1 MSCSSWDLTGSTM
14 DDCTREATAYDA
26 WQFVSVITEYLRLIC
41 RAIKI
46 TFSPLSVHSLCFY
59 LNHTGLRCSLWTEK
73 LKSAVVLATIKSVM
87 SQQEFAIIRRRQ
99 KPLLWHH
106 WLGCGHEV
114 QRAWPFE
121 GCLEAVFFVDSAL
134 MFNSVYMLCGSA

>member
-14 DDCTREATAYDA
+14 DDCTSEAAACDA
-26 WQFVSVITEYLRLIC
+26 WQFVSVITEYLRLIW
-41 RAIKI
+41 RTIKI
-46 TFSPLSVHSLCFY
+46 TFNPLSVHSLCFY
-59 LNHTGLRCSLWTEK
+59 LNHTGLHCSLWTEK
-73 LKSAVVLATIKSVM
+73 LKSTTVLATIKSVM
-87 SQQEFAIIRRRQ
+87 SQREFAIIRQGQ

-114 QRAWPFE
+114 QHVWPFK
-121 GCLEAVFFVDSAL
+121 GSLEAFFCDSTW